1 MIKKTAVS
9 MMALVLCLGIFSA
22 APVSA
27 QPTTGAARQS
37 GVSGHHQ
44 MMGDMMKDMSQEMS
58 KMTEQMAGGE
68 RTPEQRK
75 QMGQGMESM
84 SKMMHR
90 MSGLYSRPAMK
101 EPEMQK
107 QMDQMRKQM
116 DDMTRD
122 SSMKSPA
129 K

>member
-1 MIKKTAVS
+1 MIKRTAVS
-9 MMALVLCLGIFSA
+9 MMAFVMCLGILSTA
-22 APVSA
+22 SVSA
-27 QPTTGAARQS
+27 QPTTGTARQT
-37 GVSGHHQ
+37 GVSEHHR
-44 MMGDMMKDMSQEMS
+44 MMADMMKDMSQEMS
-58 KMTEQMAGGE
+58 RMTEQMGGGE

-75 QMGQGMESM
+75 RVSRNMESM

-116 DDMTRD
+116 SAMKHD
-122 SSMKSPA
+122 SPINTPA

>member
-1 MIKKTAVS
+1 MLKKTAVS
-9 MMALVLCLGIFSA
+9 MMAFVVCLGIFSA
-22 APVSA
+22 AAVSA
-27 QPTTGAARQS
+27 QPTTGAARQTGMS
-37 GVSGHHQ
+37 EHHQ
-44 MMGDMMKDMSQEMS
+44 MMADMMKDMSQEMS
-58 KMTEQMAGGE
+58 KMTEQMGGGE
-68 RTPEQRK
+68 GTPEQRK
-75 QMGQGMESM
+75 QLSQRMERM
-84 SKMMHR
+84 SKVMHR

-116 DDMTRD
+116 GEMTHD